1 MIRFQRKQI
10 FNVAGSSDRRVYKLK
25 FSRETNADELV
36 CIGKEPW
43 QQMIDAAAPSCDLE
57 TLIVRVR
64 NGELDA
70 LNQKQGVYGDFR
82 DVPSSRA
89 ELLQTAIDARYMF
102 NNLSEEQK
110 KAFGSFSE
118 FLANAGSPEW
128 LKTLGVDVPAEKPV
142 EAIEKEVKE

>member
-1 MIRFQRKQI
+1 MIRFQRERI
-10 FNVAGSSDRRVYKLK
+10 YNVSGSPDRCVYMLK

-43 QQMIDAAAPSCDLE
+43 QEMIDAAAPSCDIE

-82 DVPSSRA
+82 DVPKSRA

-102 NNLSEEQK
+102 NNLTEDQK
-110 KAFGSFSE
+110 KAFGSFNE
-118 FLANAGSPEW
+118 FLENAGSPEW
-128 LKTLGVDVPAEKPV
+128 LKTLGVDVQVSAEP
-142 EAIEKEVKE
+142 EVKEEVKE